1 MTFPEAGIQVLEKA
15 GHPLLV
21 QEIVAKAIQEGLLS
35 HVGQIPEQTMRE
47 RLFALARRSADRK
60 LVVVGPGQFALIDW
74 GLPEDP
80 AALAALESTDE
91 HTDEKPLRSKERHPA
106 VTKGGSARSET
117 ARESGSAGRNKKKRR
132 LPPLSTVVAELLG
145 DVGASADIE
154 SLLARGREKGLMSE
168 DLSRETLL
176 NALGEENRRRS
187 KGGKSAIFELNG
199 PEVTLLSSEALE
211 APGFTSEEGAGERSR
226 GAGEASTL
234 SGTAAG
240 TPSGQSQTLES
251 RRQAAR
257 QVRRRVQELSNA
269 QVERLALLLLGRSGY
284 RDPRP
289 IRLAG
294 GEHERLFVV
303 KRKLGLTEFRFLCQ
317 ILPVG
322 REVSRE
328 SLQLLRE
335 WLPEAEA
342 HAAMVIGPG
351 EATRDAR
358 AEAQLL
364 GQPLLTLLC
373 ADAFLEE
380 LVLRQVGVLSYEAV
394 VVDDLFW
401 RNFRRSADLKAPKGE
416 PRAEPKGEDTA
427 RGQPAGPPMDH
438 EGPPAV
444 EAVLAPPPESP
455 EAGPISPAEVTLG
468 QEPE

>member
-1 MTFPEAGIQVLEKA
+1 M
-15 GHPLLV
+15 
-21 QEIVAKAIQEGLLS
+21 S
-35 HVGQIPEQTMRE
+35 
-47 RLFALARRSADRK
+47 
-60 LVVVGPGQFALIDW
+60 
-74 GLPEDP
+74 
-80 AALAALESTDE
+80 
-91 HTDEKPLRSKERHPA
+91 
-106 VTKGGSARSET
+106 KGGSPRSES
-117 ARESGSAGRNKKKRR
+117 ARESGQGRNKKKRR
-132 LPPLSTVVAELLG
+132 LPPISSVVAELLG
-145 DVGASADIE
+145 DIGASADIE
-154 SLLARGREKGLMSE
+154 SILARGREKGLMSE

-176 NALGEENRRRS
+176 NALSEENRRRS
-187 KGGKSAIFELNG
+187 KGGNSAMFELSG
-199 PEVTLLSSEALE
+199 SEVTLLSSEALE
-211 APGFTSEEGAGERSR
+211 APGSISEEGAGDRPR
-226 GAGEASTL
+226 GSGEA
-234 SGTAAG
+234 AA
-240 TPSGQSQTLES
+240 PSGQSQTLES

-257 QVRRRVQELSNA
+257 QVRRRVQELSNV

-289 IRLAG
+289 IRLPG

-351 EATRDAR
+351 EATREAR

-401 RNFRRSADLKAPKGE
+401 RNFRRSADVKPKGE
-416 PRAEPKGEDTA
+416 GSARMQPARPSPAREGPSAAQTLAAGSEPASAEETKLEPVAEPSPGASAGASEP
-427 RGQPAGPPMDH
+427 GSPA
-438 EGPPAV
+438 
-444 EAVLAPPPESP
+444 
-455 EAGPISPAEVTLG
+455 AGPISPAEASLG
-468 QEPE
+468 QESEE